1 MRSDQKKALWIEVR
15 NSNTGER
22 TLQPYAAPIPT
33 TRAQRELFL
42 NQLVPQI
49 FPGAKLRTYGGGVGT
64 FICGALLIEA
74 HYGAVR
80 DDTKLAP
87 LPERQLEPV
96 TDGPGQG
103 SLFAA

>member
-1 MRSDQKKALWIEVR
+1 MR
-15 NSNTGER
+15 NSDTGER
-22 TLQPYAAPIPT
+22 TVQPYAAPIPT
-33 TRAQRELFL
+33 TRVQREHFL

-64 FICGALLIEA
+64 FICGALLIGA

-80 DDTKLAP
+80 DDATLAV

-96 TDGPGQG
+96 TEGPGQG